1 MVHTG
6 SLQPSTREPN
16 INTVPSVTGT
26 LPGAR
31 AAILAR
37 LWGAFVREPLP
48 GVVERQAYGAD
59 TRVTLSSGQR
69 LIGSTAMA
77 ELFAVPPEG
86 LRVVTDA
93 GAFDDPVELLR
104 ALRLPGDVAR
114 LAAEVA
120 DSVAGLALAR
130 AAQPHPAGGEPTLAV
145 LKGRPDGL
153 ALLEQSVVDGHP
165 LHPCCRT
172 RLGMSPAELLAYA
185 PEHRPTVTLE
195 VFAVPAKRWLTTG
208 AGLAPRLPV
217 HPWQREHVLSA
228 YPFLKPGGERIAARP
243 LMSLRT
249 LASVADPSK
258 HYKTAV
264 DVQMTSA
271 VRIVSPAA
279 VRNGPVVSKLL
290 ATLSADLGLSVWPE
304 LAAGAVLD
312 TDGSPLRSLAVVAR
326 RAARPGPNEV
336 ILPVAALAAPS
347 PADGRPLIREAVTLG
362 YGGHPGGFLADLAG
376 LLVPVLL
383 TLLHR
388 GVALEA
394 HGQNLL
400 LTLTHGRPTGLS
412 YRDIG
417 GLRLSPARLRRHG
430 VDVPALHGDLA
441 SDDPAELRGKALG
454 SGIAVAL
461 GEPIAVLS
469 REYGVDP
476 AMLWRLVRDR
486 VEQTYDNLPPS
497 AAADARSVL
506 GDPLPLKATTAM
518 RLADAPLDD
527 VWAQLPNPLA
537 Q

>member
-1 MVHTG
+1 M
-6 SLQPSTREPN
+6 
-16 INTVPSVTGT
+16 PSVSET

-37 LWGAFVREPLP
+37 LWGALVREPLP
-48 GVVERQAYGAD
+48 GIVERQAYGGD
-59 TRVTLSSGQR
+59 TRVTLASGQR
-69 LIGSTAMA
+69 LIGSTALA
-77 ELFAVPPEG
+77 QPFAVPPEG
-86 LRVVTDA
+86 MRVVTDA

-114 LAAEVA
+114 LTAEVDA
-120 DSVAGLALAR
+120 SVAGLALAR
-130 AAQPHPAGGEPTLAV
+130 AAQPYRPGGEPTLTV
-145 LKGRPDGL
+145 LAGRPDGL

-172 RLGMSPAELLAYA
+172 RMGMSQADVLRFA
-185 PEHRPTVTLE
+185 PEHRPTVELE
-195 VFAVPAKRWLTTG
+195 VFTVPAKRWLTTG

-228 YPFLKPGGERIAARP
+228 YPFLKPDGARIAAMP

-249 LASVADPSK
+249 LAAVADPTR

-290 ATLSADLGLSVWPE
+290 AVVAADLGLQVWPE
-304 LAAGAVLD
+304 LAGGAVLD
-312 TDGSPLRSLAVVAR
+312 TDGTPLRSLAVVVR

-336 ILPVAALAAPS
+336 ILPLAALAAPS
-347 PADGRPLIREAVTLG
+347 PADGRPLIREAVLLG
-362 YGGHPGGFLADLAG
+362 YGGHPAGFLADLAA
-376 LLVPVLL
+376 LIVPVVL

-400 LTLTHGRPTGLS
+400 VTLTHGRPTGLS
-412 YRDIG
+412 YRDVG
-417 GLRLSPARLRRHG
+417 GVRLSPVRLRRHG

-441 SDDPAELRGKALG
+441 SDDPAQLRAKALG

-469 REYGVDP
+469 REYGIEP
-476 AMLWRLVRDR
+476 QQLWRLVRDR
-486 VEQTYDNLPPS
+486 VEQAYDSLPPS
-497 AAADARSVL
+497 AAADAQSVL

-518 RLADAPLDD
+518 RLADDPLDD

-537 Q
+537 A

>member
-1 MVHTG
+1 M
-6 SLQPSTREPN
+6 
-16 INTVPSVTGT
+16 PSVSET

-37 LWGAFVREPLP
+37 LWGALVREPLP
-48 GVVERQAYGAD
+48 GVVERQAYGGD
-59 TRVTLSSGQR
+59 TRITLTSGQR
-69 LIGSTAMA
+69 LIGSAA
-77 ELFAVPPEG
+77 LAQPFAVPPEG
-86 LRVVTDA
+86 MRVVTDA

-114 LAAEVA
+114 LTTEVA
-120 DSVAGLALAR
+120 DSVVGLALAR
-130 AAQPHPAGGEPTLAV
+130 AGQPYRPGGEPTLTV
-145 LKGRPDGL
+145 LAGRPDGL

-172 RLGMSPAELLAYA
+172 RIGMSQADVLRFA
-185 PEHRPTVTLE
+185 PEHRPTVELE
-195 VFAVPAKRWLTTG
+195 VFTVPAKRWLTTG

-228 YPFLKPGGERIAARP
+228 YPFLKPDGARIAAMP

-249 LASVADPSK
+249 LAAVADPTR

-290 ATLSADLGLSVWPE
+290 AVVAADLGLQVWPE
-304 LAAGAVLD
+304 LAGGAVLD
-312 TDGSPLRSLAVVAR
+312 TDGTPLRSLAVVVR
-326 RAARPGPNEV
+326 RAPRPGPNEV

-347 PADGRPLIREAVTLG
+347 PADGRPLIREAVLLG
-362 YGGHPGGFLADLAG
+362 YGGHPAGFLADLAA
-376 LLVPVLL
+376 LIVPVLL

-400 LTLTHGRPTGLS
+400 VTLTHGRPTGLS
-412 YRDIG
+412 YRDVG
-417 GLRLSPARLRRHG
+417 GVRLSPARLRRHG

-441 SDDPAELRGKALG
+441 SDDPVQLRAKALG

-469 REYGVDP
+469 REYGIEP
-476 AMLWRLVRDR
+476 QQLWRLVRDR
-486 VEQTYDNLPPS
+486 VEQAYDSLPPS

-518 RLADAPLDD
+518 RLADDPLDD

-537 Q
+537 A